1 MVDLG
6 ELSISVESEGV
17 DEAADKVQ
25 GATEGDGGG
34 GLLSGVS
41 GPAGGGKGG
50 GALGSLMGT
59 LSGMSSA
66 MMGILGAVGLIAAL
80 LASLKPIQ
88 KMIGALFKV
97 IQAFVMPLAVML
109 MRLLSPVL
117 GFLLRLLPIWMDFLS
132 DPQGA
137 ISDAISWL
145 RGVLFNMATK
155 LVNSLISKLPDWLTK
170 NNNNT
175 TPDKNRTFSTENDLR
190 SLKNRRDKLNG
201 NGTSDDNGTNINFW
215 GGIGTFIERWSQD
228 PTTPNGPGP
237 GP

>member
-6 ELSISVESEGV
+6 ELNVTVQSEGT
-17 DEAADKVQ
+17 DEAAEQVQ

-34 GLLSGVS
+34 GLLSGIS
-41 GPAGGGKGG
+41 GPAGGGGGG

-145 RGVLFNMATK
+145 QGTLFSMADK
-155 LVNSLISKLPDWLTK
+155 IVNGLISELPNWLTQPLGGEGSGTGTFDSERSIM
-170 NNNNT
+170 NPERRREIIDDSSNTQDNEGTSINIFGGLETFIDRITRDET
-175 TPDKNRTFSTENDLR
+175 TPTGR
-190 SLKNRRDKLNG
+190 
-201 NGTSDDNGTNINFW
+201 
-215 GGIGTFIERWSQD
+215 
-228 PTTPNGPGP
+228 GPGR
-237 GP
+237 